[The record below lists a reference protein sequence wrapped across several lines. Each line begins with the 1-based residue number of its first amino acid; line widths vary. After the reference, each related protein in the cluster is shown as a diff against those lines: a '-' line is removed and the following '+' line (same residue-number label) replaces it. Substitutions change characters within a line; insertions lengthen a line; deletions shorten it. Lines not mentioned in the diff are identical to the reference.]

1 MPTNYA
7 ADYGGARGSNAGDQF
22 HELWAL
28 QQILGLLKPRSTL
41 SAVTVEG
48 IPFAE
53 SQTTIDAPTWDGV
66 DCALLHGDR
75 VLDKAARVELVQL
88 KYSGSS
94 PSTPWTIARLCAS
107 TRTTGNNSVL
117 RRLGDDFAHARS
129 RMKPEAQLVVRLVSN
144 QPAGSDILALLPGS
158 GASAVPEEDRC
169 KVQLATGLDN
179 VKFADFLNCLD
190 LGECGSLSRFG
201 LDDNVTEDV
210 IALLG
215 DDVRGEVEHLQA
227 QVRTLMLPERLRELV
242 DERKLLVWF
251 GLGGR
256 QGLFPCPPAI
266 EVPKS
271 TIERVGTREVL
282 QKLEAGVRTVLVHGE
297 GGCGKTT
304 LTQQLASRLPH
315 GSVAVT
321 YDCYGAGSY
330 MHSEDKRHLPER
342 AFLQIINDVAV
353 ATELPLLLPRSGTHP
368 TTIETFLQR
377 MTMAGRALELSSPGA
392 ILLVIVDAADN
403 TVTAAESAV
412 PVERPFIHDI
422 AGADLNKLPSNV
434 RFVVSARTARKSGLG
449 FPVTTDEVLCRPF
462 TETETR
468 QHLIGV
474 FPDASNASISSFHD
488 LTGGN
493 PRVQS
498 YALKASGGNLDTL
511 FEALLPNGRTL
522 ADVIDASFTLA
533 LKKLGRQTDL
543 DRLTAALAFLPTPA
557 SVSAVAAV
565 SGTNDQLVRDFAA
578 DLAPGIGLSG
588 SQLTVSDEDFEDH
601 IAKRS
606 QAAQADTVSRIA
618 EHFWSHYRSDP
629 YCSTYVV
636 DFLVKASRISD
647 IFTVL
652 DVDGPV
658 AAVGDPLLRREIQIR
673 RLTLALATCREAGDI
688 VKAVQTILI
697 GAEAQHDEG
706 AFYDLVDKEVD
717 LSVEF
722 SGPSL
727 LRRTLLDRDRA
738 PSHGSVLAHSALS
751 ASLKDDRVGTLH
763 YLRMYDAW
771 ISKRPRRK
779 DGEFQGRHVEWKI
792 EDRDIAALIEAVFRI
807 AGVDAA
813 IRDLQRW
820 TPPEVRLRVGLD
832 VVSRLIADGHGQ
844 TLLEF
849 AAAASPL
856 GPWRLL
862 ITVQLALAGH
872 DIDHVQLARD
882 VGKLRAK
889 FIPSHELGISYTSSS
904 WFTEWLRLIV
914 AATEILY
921 VGGQADAVRRTA
933 LKLLRVLTKDI
944 IAVRSSDASRVD
956 AIMRLWM
963 LQASLD
969 GKPTTADAFLEY
981 AHGIGAEGRSVPKP
995 SKGKRAKKPNTYEQD
1010 QEQQRTD
1017 RKLRV
1022 LFGVYHGRLDVMQ
1035 KAVAGTLLA
1044 DDLASLG
1051 SRTHSYELDS
1061 DYEAVYL
1068 RQVAARSISELLFL
1082 RGIQV
1087 PALCEAALRAATKE
1101 FGTYHGRETTLLSS
1115 FRLRRE
1121 FHSDLLTILAIARNN
1136 AKARRARASE
1146 KMAELVALA
1155 RFVFPFSRPDAEAF
1169 FSDAV
1174 TIAKE
1179 IDEEAIDQIEFVAR
1193 ASKVARSASSE
1204 GDDDAAG
1211 KFAAFAAAASVRLD
1225 GHDGFSWD
1233 DVVRGLTR
1241 LHAPTAFACTARW
1254 MDDGTT
1260 RLHNTLPPL
1269 LQEMLALGQLE
1280 PTRATALSM
1289 LVDGPDAELIKAV
1302 AAHGI
1307 LSRADGNRLA
1317 EELARASLLADGQLV
1332 RIEQAKVLLDAVGE
1346 SGTGYWLAQARQL
1359 VAFDATRPAAKSE
1372 KMEDRTPH
1380 LRGTDEVSELANR
1393 PFAPANGISWRQ
1405 ALEDAVRAASK
1416 NEKYR
1421 YPSTTLTHISNSL
1434 RAPSDRVPFLDALTS
1449 IDEEIADSS
1458 DWSLI
1463 LSRVLKEWEGTPAVQ
1478 LWCRQKLPAVI
1489 SAHLAAFSRWLR
1501 YRQSNLDELL
1511 ERTEADGVQRTALLL
1526 DGIAESGARMGSAA
1540 LFGVA
1545 SRIVDAVNAV
1555 QAREILD
1562 WYLDR
1567 LVSRLPAED
1576 RDTLTPIDVPATL
1589 PEALSRLLY
1598 GFFSDID
1605 TRVRWRTAHAARCL
1619 GRLEDVSAV
1628 TELFAQYGRTSDRA
1642 FRDPKSPFYDLGAR
1656 LWLTLTAYRLSE
1668 ENAHLLT
1675 GSKDVLMQ
1683 AALSTDLPHVVIREY
1698 AKRALL
1704 AAYEGGALSLTSEE
1718 QGALASVN
1726 QPKQRS
1732 RHKTQRRSFGWS
1744 KDRAARR
1751 FGFDEMD
1758 TLPYWYSDLLNIF
1771 PQAPGDEI
1779 LAMAERWILDIWKA
1793 PIDVNKWVMEPRRD
1807 TRLSDRGYDLWSHRH
1822 GSLPTVER
1830 YSIYLEWHA
1839 MLCVAGELLAAFP
1852 VGPKEY
1858 GEDRFQS
1865 WLTHF
1870 LPTQPPRWLSDL
1882 RRPTPLHPHFW
1893 WQDSRSDAGWLRNCR
1908 NDEYLEALGLLS
1920 TAPEGWIVVDANI
1933 SSDHPTREQ
1942 RCHVHSALV
1951 SPATAAALTR
1961 ALQTTRDPWDF
1972 RIPDEDDDLQ
1982 FDQSPYRLTGWLGSW
1997 HGDSRFDSHDPLRFD
2012 VRAVQSRPGKQIT
2025 EFLRLGR
2032 RNQPQVQWIGKGWAE
2047 PSFIYEAWS
2056 DEAPSEHEPE
2066 RVTKSEGWRLL
2077 AKIDHVAEFLTETG
2091 DDLICEISIERRLRS
2106 QYSRS
2111 YEPEAKQKKHFK
2123 ILVLAR
2129 DGTIKDFRGDAGV
2142 WKKAGRRVPA

>member
-28 QQILGLLKPRSTL
+28 QQILGLLKPQSTL

-53 SQTTIDAPTWDGV
+53 PQTTIDAPTWDGV

-201 LDDNVTEDV
+201 LDDKVTEDV

-738 PSHGSVLAHSALS
+738 PSHGSVL
-751 ASLKDDRVGTLH
+751 G
-763 YLRMYDAW
+763 
-771 ISKRPRRK
+771 
-779 DGEFQGRHVEWKI
+779 
-792 EDRDIAALIEAVFRI
+792 
-807 AGVDAA
+807 
-813 IRDLQRW
+813 
-820 TPPEVRLRVGLD
+820 
-832 VVSRLIADGHGQ
+832 
-844 TLLEF
+844 
-849 AAAASPL
+849 
-856 GPWRLL
+856 
-862 ITVQLALAGH
+862 
-872 DIDHVQLARD
+872 
-882 VGKLRAK
+882 
-889 FIPSHELGISYTSSS
+889 
-904 WFTEWLRLIV
+904 
-914 AATEILY
+914 
-921 VGGQADAVRRTA
+921 
-933 LKLLRVLTKDI
+933 
-944 IAVRSSDASRVD
+944 
-956 AIMRLWM
+956 
-963 LQASLD
+963 
-969 GKPTTADAFLEY
+969 
-981 AHGIGAEGRSVPKP
+981 
-995 SKGKRAKKPNTYEQD
+995 
-1010 QEQQRTD
+1010 
-1017 RKLRV
+1017 
-1022 LFGVYHGRLDVMQ
+1022 
-1035 KAVAGTLLA
+1035 
-1044 DDLASLG
+1044 
-1051 SRTHSYELDS
+1051 
-1061 DYEAVYL
+1061 
-1068 RQVAARSISELLFL
+1068 
-1082 RGIQV
+1082 
-1087 PALCEAALRAATKE
+1087 
-1101 FGTYHGRETTLLSS
+1101 
-1115 FRLRRE
+1115 
-1121 FHSDLLTILAIARNN
+1121 
-1136 AKARRARASE
+1136 
-1146 KMAELVALA
+1146 
-1155 RFVFPFSRPDAEAF
+1155 
-1169 FSDAV
+1169 
-1174 TIAKE
+1174 
-1179 IDEEAIDQIEFVAR
+1179 
-1193 ASKVARSASSE
+1193 
-1204 GDDDAAG
+1204 
-1211 KFAAFAAAASVRLD
+1211 
-1225 GHDGFSWD
+1225 
-1233 DVVRGLTR
+1233 
-1241 LHAPTAFACTARW
+1241 
-1254 MDDGTT
+1254 
-1260 RLHNTLPPL
+1260 
-1269 LQEMLALGQLE
+1269 
-1280 PTRATALSM
+1280 
-1289 LVDGPDAELIKAV
+1289 
-1302 AAHGI
+1302 
-1307 LSRADGNRLA
+1307 
-1317 EELARASLLADGQLV
+1317 
-1332 RIEQAKVLLDAVGE
+1332 
-1346 SGTGYWLAQARQL
+1346 
-1359 VAFDATRPAAKSE
+1359 
-1372 KMEDRTPH
+1372 
-1380 LRGTDEVSELANR
+1380 
-1393 PFAPANGISWRQ
+1393 
-1405 ALEDAVRAASK
+1405 
-1416 NEKYR
+1416 
-1421 YPSTTLTHISNSL
+1421 
-1434 RAPSDRVPFLDALTS
+1434 
-1449 IDEEIADSS
+1449 
-1458 DWSLI
+1458 
-1463 LSRVLKEWEGTPAVQ
+1463 
-1478 LWCRQKLPAVI
+1478 
-1489 SAHLAAFSRWLR
+1489 
-1501 YRQSNLDELL
+1501 
-1511 ERTEADGVQRTALLL
+1511 
-1526 DGIAESGARMGSAA
+1526 
-1540 LFGVA
+1540 
-1545 SRIVDAVNAV
+1545 
-1555 QAREILD
+1555 
-1562 WYLDR
+1562 
-1567 LVSRLPAED
+1567 
-1576 RDTLTPIDVPATL
+1576 
-1589 PEALSRLLY
+1589 
-1598 GFFSDID
+1598 
-1605 TRVRWRTAHAARCL
+1605 
-1619 GRLEDVSAV
+1619 
-1628 TELFAQYGRTSDRA
+1628 
-1642 FRDPKSPFYDLGAR
+1642 
-1656 LWLTLTAYRLSE
+1656 
-1668 ENAHLLT
+1668 
-1675 GSKDVLMQ
+1675 
-1683 AALSTDLPHVVIREY
+1683 
-1698 AKRALL
+1698 
-1704 AAYEGGALSLTSEE
+1704 
-1718 QGALASVN
+1718 
-1726 QPKQRS
+1726 
-1732 RHKTQRRSFGWS
+1732 
-1744 KDRAARR
+1744 
-1751 FGFDEMD
+1751 
-1758 TLPYWYSDLLNIF
+1758 
-1771 PQAPGDEI
+1771 
-1779 LAMAERWILDIWKA
+1779 
-1793 PIDVNKWVMEPRRD
+1793 
-1807 TRLSDRGYDLWSHRH
+1807 
-1822 GSLPTVER
+1822 
-1830 YSIYLEWHA
+1830 
-1839 MLCVAGELLAAFP
+1839 
-1852 VGPKEY
+1852 
-1858 GEDRFQS
+1858 
-1865 WLTHF
+1865 
-1870 LPTQPPRWLSDL
+1870 
-1882 RRPTPLHPHFW
+1882 
-1893 WQDSRSDAGWLRNCR
+1893 
-1908 NDEYLEALGLLS
+1908 
-1920 TAPEGWIVVDANI
+1920 
-1933 SSDHPTREQ
+1933 
-1942 RCHVHSALV
+1942 
-1951 SPATAAALTR
+1951 
-1961 ALQTTRDPWDF
+1961 
-1972 RIPDEDDDLQ
+1972 
-1982 FDQSPYRLTGWLGSW
+1982 
-1997 HGDSRFDSHDPLRFD
+1997 
-2012 VRAVQSRPGKQIT
+2012 
-2025 EFLRLGR
+2025 
-2032 RNQPQVQWIGKGWAE
+2032 
-2047 PSFIYEAWS
+2047 
-2056 DEAPSEHEPE
+2056 
-2066 RVTKSEGWRLL
+2066 
-2077 AKIDHVAEFLTETG
+2077 
-2091 DDLICEISIERRLRS
+2091 
-2106 QYSRS
+2106 
-2111 YEPEAKQKKHFK
+2111 
-2123 ILVLAR
+2123 
-2129 DGTIKDFRGDAGV
+2129 
-2142 WKKAGRRVPA
+2142 